1 MLRFMRTPIAHRC
14 IGQRLSSCWAP
25 VANRASGPRRAWQS
39 EGIGCG
45 AHRTILPSWAQRPQ
59 PVGPCHFSDPGLSRP
74 SRG

>member
-39 EGIGCG
+39 EGI
-45 AHRTILPSWAQRPQ
+45 
-59 PVGPCHFSDPGLSRP
+59 
-74 SRG
+74 